1 MNAVT
6 YNPGQKNLGHFQ
18 LFVLAPNKNPP
29 TPPPCSVAIWEIL
42 RDFQFCEGG
51 GRGDQPGV
59 ATLLSGVVGTRRK
72 NTSQ

>member
-6 YNPGQKNLGHFQ
+6 YNPGQKNLGHLQF
-18 LFVLAPNKNPP
+18 FGLAKA
-29 TPPPCSVAIWEIL
+29 PPPPPPIC
-42 RDFQFCEGG
+42 DGG

-59 ATLLSGVVGTRRK
+59 AAILSGVVGTRRK